1 VFSKAANV
9 EASSM
14 SESTAPVLGN
24 LFTPE
29 FINDPYPTYRL
40 IRETNPFLKL
50 PGGNDWIAVRYE
62 DCAAVLRDKRF
73 GIDNDRRM
81 KMGVGDDYMSVPAY
95 ASLSRT
101 MLFSDPPAHT
111 RLRKLVVRA
120 FDARSIEKLRGQ
132 IRKIAAGLVDR
143 MENSS
148 SGDLMTAFARQLPI
162 EVICEMLGIPK
173 EDRHRFT
180 AVDENAGR
188 ILDPTPMTP
197 EELAEANRNTLEG
210 AAYFDDLC
218 ERRRREP
225 TDDLLTAMVQSETEH
240 GKLTREE
247 LSANISLLFGAGHE
261 TTVNLIGNGLLAL
274 YRNRDQLELLQND
287 PSLIPNAIEELLRYD
302 SSVQLSGRT
311 ALEDAEICGQRI
323 EAGAQIVTIVGAANR
338 DPEVYANPE
347 SLDVTRQN
355 IRPLSFGGGIHHCL
369 GAQLARIEGTEAFS
383 ELLGRLPRL
392 ELDDV
397 VNAKWKP
404 TITLRGLVELPAH
417 W

>member
-1 VFSKAANV
+1 
-9 EASSM
+9 M

-29 FINDPYPTYRL
+29 FIDDPYPTYRM
-40 IRETNPFLKL
+40 IRETNPFLHL
-50 PGGNDWIAVRYE
+50 PGTEDWIAVRYE
-62 DCAAVLRDKRF
+62 DCATVLRDKRF
-73 GIDNDRRM
+73 GIGNDRRM
-81 KMGVGDDYMSVPAY
+81 RTGYGDDYMSVPAY
-95 ASLSRT
+95 ASLSRM
-101 MLFSDPPAHT
+101 MLFADPPDHT

-132 IRKIAAGLVDR
+132 IRQIAKDLVDR
-143 MENSS
+143 MEDSS

-173 EDRHRFT
+173 ADRHRFT
-180 AVDENAGR
+180 EVDENAGR

-197 EELAEANRNTLEG
+197 AELERVNRETLESEQ
-210 AAYFDDLC
+210 YFDDLC
-218 ERRRREP
+218 ARRRREP
-225 TDDLLTAMVQSETEH
+225 ADDLLTAMVQSETEH

-274 YRNRDQLELLQND
+274 FRNRDQLELLQND
-287 PSLIPNAIEELLRYD
+287 PSLIPGAIEELLRYD

-311 ALEDAEICGQRI
+311 ALEDAEICGHHI
-323 EAGAQIVTIVGAANR
+323 DAGAQIVTIVGAANR
-338 DPEVYANPE
+338 DPEVYENPE

-369 GAQLARIEGTEAFS
+369 GAQLARIEGAEAFS
-383 ELLGRLPRL
+383 ELLGRLPSL

-397 VNAKWKP
+397 TNAKWKP

>member
-1 VFSKAANV
+1 
-9 EASSM
+9 M
-14 SESTAPVLGN
+14 SESAAPVLGN

-40 IRETNPFLKL
+40 IREANPFLQI
-50 PGGNDWIAVRYE
+50 PGGKDWIALRYE
-62 DCAAVLRDKRF
+62 DCAEVLRDKRF

-81 KMGVGDDYMSVPAY
+81 RSGVGDDYMSIPAY
-95 ASLSRT
+95 AMLART
-101 MLFSDPPAHT
+101 MLLADPPVHT
-111 RLRKLVVRA
+111 RLRKLVVKA

-132 IRKIAAGLVDR
+132 IRQIARNLVDT
-143 MENSS
+143 MEDSS
-148 SGDLMTAFARQLPI
+148 SGDLMTAFARKLPI
-162 EVICEMLGIPK
+162 EVICEMLGIPE

-180 AVDENAGR
+180 DVDENAGR

-197 EELAEANRNTLEG
+197 EELDYANRNTLEG
-210 AAYFDDLC
+210 EAYFDDLC

-240 GKLTREE
+240 GKLTRDE
-247 LSANISLLFGAGHE
+247 LNANINLLFGAGHE

-274 YRNRDQLELLQND
+274 FRNRDQLTLLQND
-287 PSLIPNAIEELLRYD
+287 PSLIPGAIEEFLRYD

-311 ALEDAEICGQRI
+311 ALEDAQICGHPI
-323 EAGAQIVTIVGAANR
+323 ESGAQVVTLIGSANR
-338 DPEVYANPE
+338 DPAVYEDPE
-347 SLDVTRQN
+347 KLDVTRQN

-369 GAQLARIEGTEAFS
+369 GAQLARIEGAEAFS

-404 TITLRGLVELPAH
+404 TITLRGLIELPAR